1 MIASPQFVGA
11 KAVVSALHAL
21 AYALSAR
28 RFGTAKPNRAAR
40 LPGFIA
46 VLWHCCTSEIP

>member
-11 KAVVSALHAL
+11 EAVVSALRSL
-21 AYALSAR
+21 ACALSAR
-28 RFGTAKPNRAAR
+28 PFGTAKPNRAAR

-46 VLWHCCTSEIP
+46 VLWHCCTSEVP

>member
-1 MIASPQFVGA
+1 MIASPQFVGVE
-11 KAVVSALHAL
+11 AVVSALHSL

-28 RFGTAKPNRAAR
+28 RFGTAKPNEAAR

-46 VLWHCCTSEIP
+46 VLLHCCTSEVP